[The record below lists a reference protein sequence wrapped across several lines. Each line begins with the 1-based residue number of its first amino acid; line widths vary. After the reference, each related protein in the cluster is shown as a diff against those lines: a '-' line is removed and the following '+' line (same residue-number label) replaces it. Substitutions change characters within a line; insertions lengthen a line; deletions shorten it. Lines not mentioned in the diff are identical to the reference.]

1 MRKQDFVPRFRK
13 VLLTSLG
20 LLGLCVSHVL
30 VTTVNTTFALISN
43 QTQSEVFASGTAVH
57 KPHAASPVAQKGIH
71 DLKERAFKL
80 QKEEDA
86 SADSQVSNKKKAQT
100 LEAYGRIPLYFIE
113 NHGQMDRRVK
123 FYEKGHGHATFFTEG
138 GIYLCLIKNSEKP
151 REKKGI
157 RAKSDDAFA
166 EKGAASKRHGADG
179 EKASDGVP
187 SVAERRVLKLTPLG
201 MKKGVNVVAKEP
213 QAGKVNYLLGNDPEK
228 WRTNVP
234 TCRTVVFEEA
244 YPGIDLKF
252 YGNNR
257 QLEYDIVVKPGGD
270 PSQVKFRCSGMEGL
284 EITAK
289 GDMAIRLGDGETVI
303 QKKPII
309 YQEIDGER
317 VQIDGRFKIYGDT
330 LRDASEIA
338 GPTTAGRDLVY
349 GFEVACYEKS
359 ESLII
364 DPILVY
370 STYLGGSLFDTGAG
384 IAVDGVG
391 YAYVTGKTS
400 SADFPTEGA
409 LYAYSGVSDVFVT
422 KLNAEG
428 TALIYSTYLGGSSA
442 DEANSI
448 AVNSAGCAYV
458 SGYTCSADFPTEKPL
473 CACSFG
479 AFVTKLNADGT
490 ALVYSTYLRY
500 DGLDC
505 YAYDIAVD
513 SSGCAYV
520 TGEIRWEDFPESG
533 PSTDAFATKLNA
545 DGTALVYSIRLA
557 GSSNDCAHGIAVD
570 SAGCAYVTGGTGSAD
585 FPTKNALYVYS
596 GGYGNAF
603 VTKLNAEGTAL
614 VYSTY
619 LGGSWP
625 DVGWG
630 IAVDS
635 AGCAYV
641 TGRTN
646 SADFPTE
653 GALYLYSGGY
663 GDAFV
668 TKLNAEGTALVYST
682 YLGGSELDR
691 AYGIEVDIA
700 GGAYVTGKT
709 DSEDFPTEGA
719 LYTYSGGYGDAFVAK
734 LNADGTALVYST
746 YLGGTSDDGGDGIA
760 VDGAGC
766 AYVTGRTYSADF
778 PTHNAIYSD
787 LAGSYDAFVIKICEA
802 YTLPDHFSFSV
813 ISSPQAVGA
822 PFQVT
827 ISARNSV
834 GGIVPDF
841 NGQVALASNVG
852 SVSPTSVRLVNGQ
865 KTVLATL
872 YNQGTAR
879 LSCNGHGAYGES
891 NYCMVSGASTCQGS
905 IWGNVVD
912 LRDDPVWEAEITLY
926 DLEGI
931 QAETS
936 VLTDTDGKFSFT
948 GLACDTYE
956 LRVEKEGAVK
966 EGIEVAVSGDLCNVV
981 PDITI
986 PLNPGIF
993 GTPVILLP
1001 GMMGSSIGEYSPYP
1015 KLPLT
1020 WPAPNLH
1027 IHWPG
1032 YTGWK
1037 DLKSYFL
1044 TSGFNV
1050 FECPWDWRMKISH
1063 AYKRYLIP
1071 KINEALS
1078 VSTTGKVHIVAHSMG
1093 GLVAR
1098 AYIQGDKYAD
1108 RNDVDKLVMVG
1119 TPSLGSCNP
1128 YYIWEGGNPKLVDD
1142 ITDSVLSSPLN
1153 IYSNT
1158 IQNLWEETY
1167 KKKWWSNFRHKPI
1180 RDFVRDKCPSLLQL
1194 MNTENFLTDGSNDRG
1209 VTTAGNENSDLKDL
1223 NTDPDI
1229 ARMSRDGANGTVQA
1243 GLFIGNKSGE
1253 TIEKIIVH
1261 APKADAD
1268 LYEDGRPKWPKD
1280 IMLVWGN
1287 GDGTVPY
1294 ASSVWPYNEAW
1305 AALVAYDSEE
1315 SHTKLIKDYVEEI
1328 YAFLAGDALAQS
1340 IETATV
1346 KGVEAGEAA
1355 ISVLSFSVTGQ
1366 VRFCVTDPTG
1376 NRAGVDPVYGNPLE
1390 EIPDSRV
1397 IFGVEGGEAGI
1408 EGPVDG
1414 TYSLT
1419 VFGESERDFHIDAGY
1434 ADADHTET
1442 HDLWGY
1448 CSGGRISFQVTVS
1461 AAADPRITILPP
1473 AIKPEGVQAD
1483 PYPSDAITCT
1493 SLSWLESTEE
1503 GVTSYNIYSAGDTHP
1518 YFTKIA
1524 TLPYGTTCLETTD
1537 LWAGDDAVPIKT
1549 YAVTAV
1555 KGDGSESFFS
1565 ERAQNN
1571 DRDHDGLTDAEE
1583 VEYGSDMNNSDT
1595 DGDGLIDGEEFNYG
1609 TNPLLTDTDGDGFS
1623 DYKEIQA
1630 GSDPLDENLVPPC
1643 PGDFDGDGDVVGSD
1657 VAVFAADFGR
1667 TDCDTGEECEGD
1679 FDGDNDVDGSDL
1691 AVFAADFGRTDCP

>member
-1 MRKQDFVPRFRK
+1 
-13 VLLTSLG
+13 
-20 LLGLCVSHVL
+20 
-30 VTTVNTTFALISN
+30 
-43 QTQSEVFASGTAVH
+43 
-57 KPHAASPVAQKGIH
+57 
-71 DLKERAFKL
+71 
-80 QKEEDA
+80 
-86 SADSQVSNKKKAQT
+86 
-100 LEAYGRIPLYFIE
+100 
-113 NHGQMDRRVK
+113 
-123 FYEKGHGHATFFTEG
+123 
-138 GIYLCLIKNSEKP
+138 
-151 REKKGI
+151 
-157 RAKSDDAFA
+157 
-166 EKGAASKRHGADG
+166 
-179 EKASDGVP
+179 
-187 SVAERRVLKLTPLG
+187 
-201 MKKGVNVVAKEP
+201 
-213 QAGKVNYLLGNDPEK
+213 
-228 WRTNVP
+228 
-234 TCRTVVFEEA
+234 
-244 YPGIDLKF
+244 
-252 YGNNR
+252 
-257 QLEYDIVVKPGGD
+257 
-270 PSQVKFRCSGMEGL
+270 MEGL

-349 GFEVACYEKS
+349 GFDVACYEKS

-384 IAVDGVG
+384 IALDGAG
-391 YAYVTGKTS
+391 CAYVTGKTS

-409 LYAYSGVSDVFVT
+409 LYTYFGGSSDVFVT
-422 KLNAEG
+422 KLNPDG
-428 TALIYSTYLGGSSA
+428 TALVYSTYLGGSSA
-442 DEANSI
+442 DEANGI

-458 SGYTCSADFPTEKPL
+458 TGYTCSADFPTEKPL
-473 CACSFG
+473 YSCSFG
-479 AFVTKLNADGT
+479 AFVTKLNAEGT

-520 TGEIRWEDFPESG
+520 TGGIRWEDFPESG

-545 DGTALVYSIRLA
+545 EGTALVYSIRLA
-557 GSSNDCAHGIAVD
+557 GSSDDWAKGIAVD
-570 SAGCAYVTGGTGSAD
+570 STGCAYVTGGTYSAD
-585 FPTKNALYVYS
+585 FPTKNALYAYS
-596 GGYGNAF
+596 GSTDAF

-653 GALYLYSGGY
+653 GALYVYSGGY

-668 TKLNAEGTALVYST
+668 TKLNAEGTALVYSL

-709 DSEDFPTEGA
+709 DSADFPTEGA
-719 LYTYSGGYGDAFVAK
+719 LYIYSGGYGDAFVTK

-746 YLGGTSDDGGDGIA
+746 YLGGTSDDGGGGIA
-760 VDGAGC
+760 VDGSGC

-778 PTHNAIYSD
+778 PTYNAIYSD
-787 LAGSYDAFVIKICEA
+787 PAGSYDAFVTKISHA
-802 YTLPDHFSFSV
+802 SASPDHFSFSI
-813 ISSPQAVGA
+813 ISSPQTADV

-827 ISARNSV
+827 ISARNSI
-834 GGIVPDF
+834 GGLVPDF
-841 NGQVALASNVG
+841 NGEVVFASNVG
-852 SVSPTSVRLVNGQ
+852 SVSPTSVQLVNGQ
-865 KTVLATL
+865 KEVPVTL

-879 LSCNGHGAYGES
+879 LNCNGHGAYGES
-891 NYCMVSGASTCQGS
+891 NYFTVSGASACRGS

-912 LRDDPVWEAEITLY
+912 LRDDPVWEAEISLY
-926 DLEGI
+926 DLAGNQI
-931 QAETS
+931 GTN
-936 VLTDTDGKFSFT
+936 VFTDTNGKFSFT

-956 LRVEKEGAVK
+956 LRVKKDEVVK
-966 EGIEVAVSGDLCNVV
+966 EGIEVTVSSDLCNVV

-986 PLNPGIF
+986 PLNAGVF
-993 GTPVILLP
+993 GTPVIIVP

-1015 KLPLT
+1015 KLPVT
-1020 WPAPNLH
+1020 WPATNLH

-1044 TSGFNV
+1044 TRGLNV
-1050 FECPWDWRMKISH
+1050 FECPWDWRMKISEVYEH
-1063 AYKRYLIP
+1063 YLIP
-1071 KINEALS
+1071 KINEALRI
-1078 VSTTGKVHIVAHSMG
+1078 STTGKVYIVAHSMG

-1098 AYIQGDKYAD
+1098 AYIQGNKYAD
-1108 RNDVDKLVMVG
+1108 RNDVDMFVMVG

-1128 YYIWEGGNPKLVDD
+1128 YYIWEGGNPKLIDD
-1142 ITDSVLSSPLN
+1142 ITDSGPTSSLN

-1167 KKKWWSNFRHKPI
+1167 DKKGWSNFRHKAI
-1180 RDFVRDKCPSLLQL
+1180 RDFVHDKCPSLLQL
-1194 MNTENFLTDGSNDRG
+1194 MNTEDFLTDGSNDRS
-1209 VTTAGNENSDLKDL
+1209 VTTAGNENTCLKDL

-1229 ARMSRDGANGTVQA
+1229 ARMSHDGANGTVQV
-1243 GLFIGNKSGE
+1243 GLFVGNKSGE

-1261 APKADAD
+1261 DLKADAD
-1268 LYEDGRPKWPKD
+1268 LYEDGRPKLPND

-1287 GDGTVPY
+1287 GDGTVPF
-1294 ASSVWPYNEAW
+1294 ASALWPYNEAW

-1315 SHTKLIKDYVEEI
+1315 SHVKLIKDYVEEI

-1366 VRFCVTDPTG
+1366 VRLCITDPTG
-1376 NRAGVDPVYGNPLE
+1376 NRSGVDPISGNPLE

-1397 IFGVEGGEAGI
+1397 IFGVEGGEVGI
-1408 EGPVDG
+1408 EGPVGG

-1434 ADADHTET
+1434 ADADHTEA

-1448 CSGGRISFQVTVS
+1448 CSGRRISFQVTVS
-1461 AAADPRITILPP
+1461 ATADPRITILSP

-1483 PYPSDAITCT
+1483 PYPSDAINCT
-1493 SLSWLESTEE
+1493 SLSWLESMEE
-1503 GVTSYNIYSAGDTHP
+1503 GVTSYNIYSARDTDP
-1518 YFTKIA
+1518 YFAKIA
-1524 TLPYGTTCLETTD
+1524 TLPYSTTHFETTD
-1537 LWAGDDAVPIKT
+1537 LWASDDAVPIKT

-1555 KGDGSESFFS
+1555 KEDGSESFFS

-1583 VEYGSDMNNSDT
+1583 VEYGSDMYNSDT

-1609 TNPLLTDTDGDGFS
+1609 TDPLLADTDGDGFS

-1643 PGDFDGDGDVVGSD
+1643 PGDFDNDSDVDGSD
-1657 VAVFAADFGR
+1657 LAIFAADFGR
-1667 TDCDTGEECEGD
+1667 TDCNTGDPCEGD
-1679 FDGDNDVDGSDL
+1679 FDSNGDIDGSDL
-1691 AVFAADFGRTDCP
+1691 AIFAADFGRTDCPY